1 MHTWY
6 TAGARSTAAPC
17 ESTTV
22 PSLRSDAAAALNAWK
37 GRGVSAQYEGR
48 DETCP
53 VSTGKRGG
61 GETDVRRIGDDVP

>member
-1 MHTWY
+1 MTCSTATWSCTVTLRPADTKPRAAGSFMHTWY

-37 GRGVSAQYEGR
+37 GRGVSA
-48 DETCP
+48 
-53 VSTGKRGG
+53 
-61 GETDVRRIGDDVP
+61 